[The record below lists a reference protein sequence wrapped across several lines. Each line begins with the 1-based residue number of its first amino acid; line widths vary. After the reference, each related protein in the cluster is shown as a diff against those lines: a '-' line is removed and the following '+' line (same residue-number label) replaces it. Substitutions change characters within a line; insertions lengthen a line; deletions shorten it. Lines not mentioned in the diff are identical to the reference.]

1 MAGLPAPIRI
11 LVVDDEPST
20 RIMLQRWIRRSM
32 AAEVSEASDGL
43 EALEAISSGN
53 IDILISDINMPV
65 LDGIEMLTLLQGD
78 PALKK
83 MEVLIVSHVESEE
96 KIRKIISLGV
106 AGYLLKPLQYDSV
119 VKRLQCAAARILE
132 RRERPGQEI
141 ERSRLRIL
149 VADPDPNY
157 CDFAKSTLEVD
168 FSVQTARGVAGVLVK
183 SVRFKPDVIL
193 ISPEVP
199 GLKLEFLIDKLKSIP
214 DFKKPKF
221 FALGETA
228 DWPGGSDHIDGS
240 LTRSF
245 VPEASLQPRPASQ
258 RRPALR
264 ARASRLGGLARAGV
278 VNGAPPSP
286 GHDDGDR
293 AGGAG
298 DAC

>member
-1 MAGLPAPIRI
+1 MSFVEVQQSRARGPLRCKELSRAIGRAGFRGKSKIKMAGLPAPIRI

-53 IDILISDINMPV
+53 IEILISDINMPV

-78 PALKK
+78 AALKK

-106 AGYLLKPLQYDSV
+106 SGYLLKPLQYDSV
-119 VKRLQCAAARILE
+119 AKRLQCAAARILE

-183 SVRFKPDVIL
+183 SVRFKPDAIL

-214 DFKKPKF
+214 DFDQPTGRCWCISR
-221 FALGETA
+221 AG
-228 DWPGGSDHIDGS
+228 PR
-240 LTRSF
+240 TRR
-245 VPEASLQPRPASQ
+245 AR
-258 RRPALR
+258 RRPIHCGW
-264 ARASRLGGLARAGV
+264 ASSIISTCRSGGRMFG
-278 VNGAPPSP
+278 SS
-286 GHDDGDR
+286 
-293 AGGAG
+293 
-298 DAC
+298 